1 MEIAIF
7 MFRLQASG
15 SSVSPPSV
23 GTRKSQNCS
32 SQILSCRAV
41 SRRNLRTLQLLH
53 LRLSGAVYF
62 WWLYSK
68 VFFFNYWTVLK
79 KEGGEVKIYMSR
91 RKLRTPSYISFK
103 LCTYIT
109 FVVRRTC
116 ILLGVYST
124 GFRIFG
130 LWLIKRGVRD
140 CVKTWHWFPR
150 FLSNVWWSQ

>member
-1 MEIAIF
+1 MEIGIC

-15 SSVSPPSV
+15 SSVSPPFV

-53 LRLSGAVYF
+53 LRLSGAVFF

-68 VFFFNYWTVLK
+68 VFFYYYWTVLK
-79 KEGGEVKIYMSR
+79 KGGFQIYMSR
-91 RKLRTPSYISFK
+91 RKLRTPSYIFFK

-109 FVVRRTC
+109 SVVRRTC
-116 ILLGVYST
+116 ILLGFYSM
-124 GFRIFG
+124 GLRIFWA
-130 LWLIKRGVRD
+130 LLNKLEV
-140 CVKTWHWFPR
+140 PR
-150 FLSNVWWSQ
+150 SLYSSPGYNNNISQ

>member
-7 MFRLQASG
+7 MLRLQASG

-41 SRRNLRTLQLLH
+41 SCRNLRTLQLLH

-68 VFFFNYWTVLK
+68 VFFYYWTVLK
-79 KEGGEVKIYMSR
+79 KGGFKIYMSR

-116 ILLGVYST
+116 ILLGFYSI
-124 GFRIFG
+124 GLRIFWALLNKKG
-130 LWLIKRGVRD
+130 E
-140 CVKTWHWFPR
+140 
-150 FLSNVWWSQ
+150 